1 MSRAPAQSGM
11 HRHKWPVITAF
22 PRPLHTVCSLVSS
35 HTWSHSL
42 HAAVCSVD
50 HVSAKVRK
58 ATETIDFY
66 GHSVQNFD
74 LNIQN
79 QSSVWT
85 PDQGGRE
92 GCKHKESLIFYE
104 GFRHR
109 CNTVTHSRHAGE
121 GGAGLNINYCRL
133 FITGEKKSM

>member
-1 MSRAPAQSGM
+1 MLQSVLLLMS
-11 HRHKWPVITAF
+11 
-22 PRPLHTVCSLVSS
+22 
-35 HTWSHSL
+35 
-42 HAAVCSVD
+42 
-50 HVSAKVRK
+50 SAKVRK

-133 FITGEKKSM
+133 FITGEKYVDIELAISVLRHFTETEAYSQVVLKYLYLLIVLILTRQKF